1 MPRSATTICGQHCAT
16 ESETY
21 VLSSSPDLADLL
33 ATPARDEYALVEVAV
48 EWYDLA
54 EVEAQIAAALR
65 LFVITRDPLDWL
77 PDRGTAWATSNGD
90 GDGLEIPVYVTRDD
104 VLRRLASAGGDI
116 AAAIGPLCETVLAGA
131 IRCQGVLLAGGY
143 PELAYRGEVP
153 RLLRADGGSGRLGP
167 PEATVPDPSW
177 EPIGL
182 AAIQDLVQDAFGPV
196 DFDRS
201 TIVFP
206 PSDAPLAACPACRGI
221 RFGFPGDLS
230 EAARAMCNLHRA
242 AAEQLTASR
251 IARARASNPAGW
263 RAIGKASA
271 RTNNL
276 PEPVAMPAPE
286 RRHVHVGRNDP
297 CPCGSGRKYKQ
308 CCGK

>member
-1 MPRSATTICGQHCAT
+1 VPP
-16 ESETY
+16 
-21 VLSSSPDLADLL
+21 SPDVADFL
-33 ATPARDEYALVEVAV
+33 ATPARDEYALVELAV

-54 EVEAQIAAALR
+54 GVEAQIAAALR

-77 PDRGTAWATSNGD
+77 PDRGAAWATSNGD
-90 GDGLEIPVYVTRDD
+90 GDTLEIPVYVTRDD
-104 VLRRLASAGGDI
+104 VLRRLASAGGDV
-116 AAAIGPLCETVLAGA
+116 AAAIGPLCETVVAGA
-131 IRCQGVLLAGGY
+131 TRCQGVLIAGGY

-153 RLLRADGGSGRLGP
+153 RLLGADDGSRRLRP
-167 PEATVPDPSW
+167 PAVTVRDPSW

-201 TIVFP
+201 TIGLP
-206 PSDAPLAACPACRGI
+206 PSDTPLAPCPACRGI

-230 EAARAMCNLHRA
+230 EAQRAMCDVHRA
-242 AAEQLTASR
+242 AAGQLTASR
-251 IARARASNPAGW
+251 SARARASNPAGW

-271 RTNNL
+271 RTTGL
-276 PEPVAMPAPE
+276 PEPVAMPAPL
-286 RRHVHVGRNDP
+286 RRHADVGRNDP

>member
-1 MPRSATTICGQHCAT
+1 VSP
-16 ESETY
+16 
-21 VLSSSPDLADLL
+21 SPDRADLL
-33 ATPARDEYALVEVAV
+33 TAPPRDEYALVELAV
-48 EWYDLA
+48 EWYGLA
-54 EVEAQIAAALR
+54 GPEAQIAAALR

-77 PDRGTAWATSNGD
+77 PDRGNAWVTSNGD
-90 GDGLEIPVYVTRDD
+90 GNGLEIPVYVTRDD
-104 VLRRLASAGGDI
+104 VLRCLASAGGDV
-116 AAAIGPLCETVLAGA
+116 AAAVGPRCETVVAGA

-143 PELAYRGEVP
+143 PELAYRGKVP
-153 RLLRADGGSGRLGP
+153 PLLGAHSAPGRLAP
-167 PEATVPDPSW
+167 AAVTVRGPSW
-177 EPIGL
+177 QPLGL

-201 TIVFP
+201 TIALP
-206 PSDAPLAACPACRGI
+206 PSDTRLASCPACRGV

-230 EAARAMCNLHRA
+230 EAERAMCDVHRDA
-242 AAEQLTASR
+242 AGQLTASR

-271 RTNNL
+271 RTSGL

-286 RRHVHVGRNDP
+286 RRHTQVGRNDP
-297 CPCGSGRKYKQ
+297 CPCGSGHKYKQ

>member
-1 MPRSATTICGQHCAT
+1 
-16 ESETY
+16 
-21 VLSSSPDLADLL
+21 VSSPAEPVELL
-33 ATPARDEYALVEVAV
+33 ATPPRDAYSLLELAV
-48 EWYDLA
+48 EWDDLA
-54 EVEAQIAAALR
+54 GVDAQIAAALR

-77 PDRGTAWATSNGD
+77 PDRGSAWATSNGD
-90 GDGLEIPVYVTRDD
+90 SDDLELPVYVSRDD
-104 VLRRLASAGGDI
+104 VLARLAETDGDL
-116 AAAIGPLCETVLAGA
+116 ATAVGPLCETVVGVA

-143 PELAYRGEVP
+143 PELAHRGEVP
-153 RLLRADGGSGRLGP
+153 RLFATDGGSGRHGTPAVTALD
-167 PEATVPDPSW
+167 TSW
-177 EPIGL
+177 QPIGL

-201 TIVFP
+201 TVAFP
-206 PSDAPLAACPACRGI
+206 PSDAPQAGCPACRGV

-230 EAARAMCNLHRA
+230 EAERAMCEVHREEA
-242 AAEQLTASR
+242 GQLTASR

-271 RTNNL
+271 RTNGL

-286 RRHVHVGRNDP
+286 RRHAPVGRNDP
-297 CPCGSGRKYKQ
+297 CPCGSGRKYKH

>member
-1 MPRSATTICGQHCAT
+1 MSTP
-16 ESETY
+16 
-21 VLSSSPDLADLL
+21 PDAADPAELL
-33 ATPARDEYALVEVAV
+33 ATPPRDAYSLLELAV
-48 EWYDLA
+48 EWDDLA
-54 EVEAQIAAALR
+54 GIEAQIAAALR

-77 PDRGTAWATSNGD
+77 PHRGTAWATANGDGD
-90 GDGLEIPVYVTRDD
+90 GDGLELPVYATRDD
-104 VLRRLASAGGDI
+104 VLRRLAAADGDV
-116 AAAIGPLCETVLAGA
+116 AAAVGPVCDLVFAGA
-131 IRCQGVLLAGGY
+131 VRCQGVLLAGGY

-153 RLLRADGGSGRLGP
+153 RLLSDGAGESRLGT
-167 PEATVPDPSW
+167 ATVGVRTAGW

-182 AAIQDLVQDAFGPV
+182 GAIQDLVQDAFGPV

-201 TIVFP
+201 AVAFP
-206 PSDAPLAACPACRGI
+206 PSGAPRAGCPACRGV
-221 RFGFPGDLS
+221 RFGFPADLS
-230 EAARAMCNLHRA
+230 EAARAMCEVHRE
-242 AAEQLTASR
+242 AAEELTASR

-271 RTNNL
+271 RTNGL

-286 RRHVHVGRNDP
+286 RRHAHVGRNDP